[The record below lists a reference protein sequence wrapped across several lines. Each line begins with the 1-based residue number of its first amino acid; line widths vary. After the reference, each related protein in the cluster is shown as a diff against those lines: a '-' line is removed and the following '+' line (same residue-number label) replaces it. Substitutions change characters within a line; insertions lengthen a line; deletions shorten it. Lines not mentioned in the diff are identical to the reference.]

1 MLRCMMLCKLLLL
14 LIDYVNDADADD
26 DDDDA
31 NVDYA
36 DDVSTNLSLLN
47 VQGIIQML
55 LV

>member
-1 MLRCMMLCKLLLL
+1 MLRCIMLCKLLLL
-14 LIDYVNDADADD
+14 LIDDVNDADA
-26 DDDDA
+26 DDDA

>member
-14 LIDYVNDADADD
+14 LIDDVNDADAD

>member
-14 LIDYVNDADADD
+14 LIDYVNDADAD

>member
-1 MLRCMMLCKLLLL
+1 MLRCIMLCKLLLL
-14 LIDYVNDADADD
+14 LIDDVNDDDAEDE
-26 DDDDA
+26 DDA